1 MNKIKLKDL
10 LNILACFKVCIKL
23 YDDIDDEMT
32 IIINNY
38 YASEALDILN
48 NKYLDCIVTLAIKE
62 FYEDYKDTY
71 MTIMIVEDQTEG
83 GEE

>member
-10 LNILACFKVCIKL
+10 LNILAGFKVCIEL

-38 YASEALDILN
+38 YASQALDILN
-48 NKYLDCIVTLAIKE
+48 NKYLDCIVTLVIKK
-62 FYEDYKDTY
+62 YSEDYKDIY
-71 MTIMIVEDQTEG
+71 MTIMIAEDQTEG

>member
-10 LNILACFKVCIKL
+10 LNILVGFKVCVKL

-38 YASEALDILN
+38 YASQALDILN
-48 NKYLDCIVTLAIKE
+48 NKYLDCIVTLVIKE
-62 FYEDYKDTY
+62 CSEDYKDTY
-71 MTIMIVEDQTEG
+71 MTIMIAEDQTER

>member
-1 MNKIKLKDL
+1 MKDI
-10 LNILACFKVCIKL
+10 LNILVGFKVCVKL

-38 YASEALDILN
+38 YASQALDILN
-48 NKYLDCIVTLAIKE
+48 NKYLNCIVTLAIKE
-62 FYEDYKDTY
+62 CSEDYKDTY
-71 MTIMIVEDQTEG
+71 MTIMIVEDQTER

>member
-10 LNILACFKVCIKL
+10 LNILVDFKVCVKL

-38 YASEALDILN
+38 YASQALDILN
-48 NKYLDCIVTLAIKE
+48 DKYLNCIVTLAIKE
-62 FYEDYKDTY
+62 CFEDYKDTH
-71 MTIMIVEDQTEG
+71 MTIMIVEDQTER